1 MNLDLKNHNDH
12 GIWTGEV
19 CCFFPKEILLQNL
32 QAITYT
38 IHVTGIYMYYK
49 KPSIHVGK
57 YTINPIDPS
66 WVMITTNLY
75 GAVFFLRAEV

>member
-1 MNLDLKNHNDH
+1 MMNLDLKNHNDH

-49 KPSIHVGK
+49 KQAF
-57 YTINPIDPS
+57 
-66 WVMITTNLY
+66 M
-75 GAVFFLRAEV
+75 